1 MHSNVSH
8 LIQSTN
14 RFEIPV
20 QSVIKLDF
28 ELLNMHQVGTAA
40 ASVGIAA
47 NKGFRKRPLYSTPQL
62 NKAEVGPQHSNA
74 AASLQQIPIHR
85 CLTLQIT
92 RNSNSDASCDPS
104 VGSFSIDT
112 LNSTRRPC
120 LLPRRCLLRL
130 INTQYSP
137 TNSQIQTQTSRYLR
151 PEPTPHA
158 SPISSLFYWQASP
171 FNQRIDRIS
180 AFSVRSAL
188 VPSNSDGGYPG
199 FTCRQLNPPPS
210 RRWSVPLPHDDSI
223 FPHRALQP
231 QHHPVP
237 ASQPLGC

>member
-85 CLTLQIT
+85 C
-92 RNSNSDASCDPS
+92 C
-104 VGSFSIDT
+104 
-112 LNSTRRPC
+112 
-120 LLPRRCLLRL
+120 
-130 INTQYSP
+130 
-137 TNSQIQTQTSRYLR
+137 
-151 PEPTPHA
+151 
-158 SPISSLFYWQASP
+158 
-171 FNQRIDRIS
+171 RIS
-180 AFSVRSAL
+180 QSML
-188 VPSNSDGGYPG
+188 I
-199 FTCRQLNPPPS
+199 
-210 RRWSVPLPHDDSI
+210 RRWAI
-223 FPHRALQP
+223 
-231 QHHPVP
+231 
-237 ASQPLGC
+237 G